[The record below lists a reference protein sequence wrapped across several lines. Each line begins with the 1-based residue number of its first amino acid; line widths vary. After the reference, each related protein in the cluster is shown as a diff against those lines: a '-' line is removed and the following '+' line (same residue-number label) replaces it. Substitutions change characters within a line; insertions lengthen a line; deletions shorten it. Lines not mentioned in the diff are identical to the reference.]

1 MSVASENPKSGL
13 DLVKWL
19 LVFVILSLAVVGNY
33 IFELGALE
41 RAIAIVVLVI
51 IAGVVAGQTHKGRT
65 FINFAKESRSEIRKV
80 VWPTRQE
87 TMQTTLVV
95 IIATIIMGLLLW
107 GLDAILLRVVSFFTG
122 LGI

>member
-51 IAGVVAGQTHKGRT
+51 IAGVVAGQTNKGRT

>member
-1 MSVASENPKSGL
+1 MSVASENPKNGL

-19 LVFVILSLAVVGNY
+19 LVFAILSLAVVGNY
-33 IFELGALE
+33 VYELGALE

-51 IAGVVAGQTHKGRT
+51 IAGVVAAQTNKGRT
-65 FINFAKESRSEIRKV
+65 FINFAKESRTEIRKV